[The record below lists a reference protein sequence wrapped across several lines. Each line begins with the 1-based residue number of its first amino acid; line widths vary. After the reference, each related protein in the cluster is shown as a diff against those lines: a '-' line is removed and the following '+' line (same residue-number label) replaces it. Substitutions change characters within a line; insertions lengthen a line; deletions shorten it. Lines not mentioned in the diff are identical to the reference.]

1 MWLRGSP
8 ELRLA
13 SRGRLSCHPLHKNE
27 TSFRKPT
34 IGRNRCFLNHK
45 KQSQAPCV
53 LRSVLTTFVLT
64 SKSSQNPPKTPR
76 YCRLALL
83 RKCILPSK
91 KPSQS
96 DLNWAYLKMGRP
108 TGLEPATP
116 GFTILCSNQLSY
128 DRRKMRSANGR
139 EARLECQSLLPS
151 STLVHYRCAPSHRCP
166 CRGSTA
172 VIVLV
177 VITTRPAGISRRLTH
192 ACRSKTF
199 YRTRHKDQT
208 NLPGGIFHA

>member
-13 SRGRLSCHPLHKNE
+13 SRGRLSWHPLHKNE

-108 TGLEPATP
+108 TGLEPTLAAEAKSRINADLVDCYSFRTSKERHRN
-116 GFTILCSNQLSY
+116 L
-128 DRRKMRSANGR
+128 RK
-139 EARLECQSLLPS
+139 
-151 STLVHYRCAPSHRCP
+151 
-166 CRGSTA
+166 
-172 VIVLV
+172 
-177 VITTRPAGISRRLTH
+177 
-192 ACRSKTF
+192 
-199 YRTRHKDQT
+199 
-208 NLPGGIFHA
+208 